1 MNHRSLS
8 VLIVLNVVL
17 LAAIAL
23 TTSPLPRADAQIGGG
38 SYLMISGDS
47 AQSPEQVVYIM
58 DSRTGNLVGFTVNS
72 ASKRVEIIGTRKAGD
87 DLDNGG
93 NVGGR

>member
-1 MNHRSLS
+1 MNRRSLS

-23 TTSPLPRADAQIGGG
+23 TLGPVPKAEAQIGGG
-38 SYLMISGDS
+38 SFLMIAGS
-47 AQSPEQVVYIM
+47 AAQAQQQVIYVM

-72 ASKRVEIIGTRKAGD
+72 ANKKVEIIGGRKVAD
-87 DLDNGG
+87 DIKKG
-93 NVGGR
+93 VGTPR

>member
-1 MNHRSLS
+1 MNQRSLS

-23 TTSPLPRADAQIGGG
+23 TLGNVPKAEAQIGGG
-38 SYLMISGDS
+38 SFLMIAGSA
-47 AQSPEQVVYIM
+47 AQSQQQVIYVM

-72 ASKRVEIIGTRKAGD
+72 ANKKVEIIGGRKIAEDIKKG
-87 DLDNGG
+87 
-93 NVGGR
+93 VGTPR